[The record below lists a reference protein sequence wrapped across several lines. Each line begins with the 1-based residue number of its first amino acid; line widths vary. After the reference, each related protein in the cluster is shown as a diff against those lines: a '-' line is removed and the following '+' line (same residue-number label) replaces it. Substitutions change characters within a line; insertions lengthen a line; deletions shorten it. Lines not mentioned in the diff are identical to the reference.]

1 MSTIETVLIDYL
13 LTVYPLNYEIVIRFA
28 VILRECFI
36 LEMQGFTAVRR
47 LATSPVVRM
56 GVERGTF
63 TNQGVKGIAILER
76 QPLELKSY
84 QEWFKTFKFI
94 PRWFR
99 RFNESWWKIVPC
111 K

>member
-1 MSTIETVLIDYL
+1 M
-13 LTVYPLNYEIVIRFA
+13 
-28 VILRECFI
+28 FI